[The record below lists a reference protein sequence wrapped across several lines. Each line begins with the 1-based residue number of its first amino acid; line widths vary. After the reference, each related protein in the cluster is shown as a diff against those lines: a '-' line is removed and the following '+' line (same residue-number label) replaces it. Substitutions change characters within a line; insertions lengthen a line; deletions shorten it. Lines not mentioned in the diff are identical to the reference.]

1 MSLTR
6 WDPVTDLVSLREAMN
21 RLFEE
26 SFVRPRQWWAGDMRA
41 PALDM
46 YETKDSVVVKA
57 AVPGVKPE
65 EVDISITGDTLTI
78 SGEFE
83 DESNVERDNY
93 IRRER
98 RFGAFQRNVPLPTS
112 IDSANAEAQFENG
125 ILTITLP
132 KAEETKPKTIKVKT
146 VK

>member
-1 MSLTR
+1 MSLMR
-6 WDPVTDLVSLREAMN
+6 WDPFGDLVSLREAMN

-26 SFVRPRQWWAGDMRA
+26 SVVRPRQWLVGEMGA

-78 SGEFE
+78 SGEFKE
-83 DESNVERDNY
+83 EQSVERENY

-98 RFGAFQRNVPLPTS
+98 RLGTFQRNVSLPAS
-112 IDSANAEAQFENG
+112 VDSATAGFHPLRPERSCAR
-125 ILTITLP
+125 TR
-132 KAEETKPKTIKVKT
+132 ARSSR
-146 VK
+146 

>member
-6 WDPVTDLVSLREAMN
+6 WDPLNDLVSLREAMN

-26 SFVRPRQWWAGDMRA
+26 SFVRPRRWWAGDVGA
-41 PALDM
+41 PALDI

-57 AVPGVKPE
+57 TVPGVKPE
-65 EVDISITGDTLTI
+65 EVDISIAGDTLTI
-78 SGEFE
+78 SGRFK

-98 RFGAFQRNVPLPTS
+98 RYGAFQRNVLLPAS
-112 IDSANAEAQFENG
+112 VEPAKAEAQFENG
-125 ILTITLP
+125 VLTITLP
-132 KAEETKPKTIKVKT
+132 KAEEAKPKTIKVKT